1 MNKRSPEELR
11 SMVPPDADLQHISP
25 DLRKL
30 AVPIA
35 ELLRDPRNARRH
47 PEKNLKIIKDSFLR
61 FGQRQAL
68 TVNQRNLVTEAG
80 NGRIQAAQ
88 ALGWQYIAVSFEN
101 DDAITAT
108 AYGLVDNQSALTSE
122 WDDTIRRGLFQDLQA
137 EGQDLASLGFEAD
150 DISRLLAPADSGE
163 GSAENTD
170 TDPEEKNGADKYTT
184 KIEAPI
190 YKPTGECPPLSAL
203 VSTEKCDSLVDS
215 IRQAENVSE
224 EEKAFLLLAAQRH
237 LRFNYRNIA
246 EYYAH
251 ASAPMQRLMEASAL
265 IIIDWNDAIA
275 AGYVKLTSRMDELGI
290 ELIEARGTYDEA

>member
-11 SMVPPDADLQHISP
+11 AMVPPDADLRHISP
-25 DLRKL
+25 DLRQL

-35 ELLRDPRNARRH
+35 ELLRDPRNARKH
-47 PEKNLKIIKDSFLR
+47 PEKNLKIIRDSFLR

-68 TVNQRNLVTEAG
+68 TVNQRSLVTEAG

-88 ALGWQYIAVSFEN
+88 ALGWLYIAVSFE
-101 DDAITAT
+101 DDDTITAT

-122 WDDTIRRGLFQDLQA
+122 WDDAIRRDLFQDLQS
-137 EGQDLASLGFEAD
+137 EGQDLTSLGFEAD
-150 DISRLLAPADSGE
+150 DISRLLANADSSE
-163 GSAENTD
+163 GSAESPD
-170 TDPEEKNGADKYTT
+170 SGEKNGADKYTT

-203 VSTEKCDSLVDS
+203 VSAEKCDSLVDS

-251 ASAPMQRLMEASAL
+251 ASAHMQRLMEASAL
-265 IIIDWNDAIA
+265 VIVDWNDAIA
-275 AGYVKLTSRMDELGI
+275 EGYVKLTSRMDELGI
-290 ELIEARGTYDEA
+290 EMIEARGTYDEA